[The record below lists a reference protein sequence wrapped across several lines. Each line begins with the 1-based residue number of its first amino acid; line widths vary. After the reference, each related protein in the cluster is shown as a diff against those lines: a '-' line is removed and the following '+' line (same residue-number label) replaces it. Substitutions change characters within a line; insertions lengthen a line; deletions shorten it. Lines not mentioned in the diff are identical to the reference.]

1 VKKSH
6 ARIASAWERRNCG
19 QVGAD
24 RRGAGSIPA
33 FFRISHTVEA
43 ASFTLRPA
51 STPWILRYPFG
62 VLAGQPEDQG
72 LDAPRRPAGLAADGL
87 SGPAVGDDVAVPAQD
102 GVQGDRQPQ
111 SVAPRFGY
119 HAEQGRE
126 QGAVRT
132 VQFRVARLLPL
143 QYGELVAQDQ
153 DLCDL
158 PRLLTLDSRSQ
169 EATRVIRRKT
179 NRRHMIG
186 DHHGRTAGMA
196 TLLVRS
202 VDVVLGTHNTADHLP
217 QRPHG
222 IYRPRSQ
229 E

>member
-1 VKKSH
+1 V
-6 ARIASAWERRNCG
+6 
-19 QVGAD
+19 
-24 RRGAGSIPA
+24 
-33 FFRISHTVEA
+33 
-43 ASFTLRPA
+43 
-51 STPWILRYPFG
+51 
-62 VLAGQPEDQG
+62 
-72 LDAPRRPAGLAADGL
+72 
-87 SGPAVGDDVAVPAQD
+87 
-102 GVQGDRQPQ
+102 
-111 SVAPRFGY
+111 
-119 HAEQGRE
+119 
-126 QGAVRT
+126 
-132 VQFRVARLLPL
+132 

-153 DLCDL
+153 ISAICHVSS
-158 PRLLTLDSRSQ
+158 RRDSRSQ